1 MTRAAG
7 ILSCG
12 ALTGVLMAATAGAE
26 QAPAS
31 SDAERQEL
39 TVSYV
44 LTTPTLSLHE
54 PVLVDFSITNLGPA
68 PVKANLGRGFN
79 GYFVVTVTTPSG
91 QTTDPL
97 RLMQRGAAV
106 LGVLSIPPGGNERGT
121 LVLNEWYA
129 FNEIGTYRIGL
140 ELEGEFKTAGGAE
153 VNALTTATIQVEV
166 TATDP
171 ERLRLTAEKLAAAVL
186 AAKSVRAAFTAAR
199 ALTYVDDPIG
209 AQSCRDVLSRT
220 TRADIILIDG
230 LSKMSN
236 GEAREVLAN
245 LAGGQGERALL
256 AKSALER
263 MALPSSPELR

>member
-1 MTRAAG
+1 MTRAARV
-7 ILSCG
+7 LSCG
-12 ALTGVLMAATAGAE
+12 ALASLLVVATAGAE
-26 QAPAS
+26 QSAAS
-31 SDAERQEL
+31 SDADRQEV

-79 GYFVVTVTTPSG
+79 GNFVVVVTTPSG

-97 RLMQRGAAV
+97 RVMQRGAAV
-106 LGVLSIPPGGNERGT
+106 LGVLSIRPGGNERGT

-129 FNEIGTYRIGL
+129 FSETGTYRIGL
-140 ELEGEFKTAGGAE
+140 ELEGEFKTASGAE

-209 AQSCRDVLSRT
+209 VEFCRDVLSRT

-230 LSKMSN
+230 LSKMGN
-236 GEAREVLAN
+236 EKAREVLAS

-263 MALPSSPELR
+263 MAMPPSPGVR